1 MNSVKCLSCQFFV
14 ASPKHF
20 LSSKNLVGGETEKT
34 RSGFSGYRSGIVT
47 VTYRHQP
54 GAFFD
59 RLISSFSLSAL
70 VTFSFAVVI
79 KDVDDVVD
87 DVIFYVG
94 LDVVIKAVVDVDAV
108 VKLFSK
114 L

>member
-1 MNSVKCLSCQFFV
+1 M
-14 ASPKHF
+14 
-20 LSSKNLVGGETEKT
+20 
-34 RSGFSGYRSGIVT
+34 
-47 VTYRHQP
+47 TYRHQP

-79 KDVDDVVD
+79 KAVVVDVVVVVVVADDVV
-87 DVIFYVG
+87 FYVG